1 MRKEKALISLLKELV
16 DLISEE
22 AAQNPEFARKLELL
36 LSPLPAKKPAKR
48 KRPAAASL
56 DLPDVY
62 REYNARGQAEFTLW
76 LRDQPIDLL
85 RAIIRSHDF
94 DATRRTSK
102 WKDQGKLSHFITEQI
117 RSRMARGSGFLTRES
132 AT

>member
-1 MRKEKALISLLKELV
+1 MRKEKALISVLKELV
-16 DLISEE
+16 DLMSEE
-22 AAQNPEFARKLELL
+22 AAQNPEFSRKLELL
-36 LSPLPAKKPAKR
+36 LSPLPAKKLAER
-48 KRPAAASL
+48 KRPAAAAL

-76 LRDQPIDLL
+76 LRDQPIELL

-117 RSRMARGSGFLTRES
+117 RSRMARGSGFLTSES

>member
-16 DLISEE
+16 DLMSEE
-22 AAQNPEFARKLELL
+22 AAQNPEFSRKLELL
-36 LSPLPAKKPAKR
+36 LSPLPAKKLAKR
-48 KRPAAASL
+48 KRPAAAAL

-76 LRDQPIDLL
+76 LRDQPIELL

-117 RSRMARGSGFLTRES
+117 RSRMARGSGFLTSES

>member
-36 LSPLPAKKPAKR
+36 LSPLPAKKLAKR
-48 KRPAAASL
+48 KPPAKASL

-62 REYNARGQAEFTLW
+62 REYNARGQAEF
-76 LRDQPIDLL
+76 RGQPCARRRMIGYPAPAPLAGYRT
-85 RAIIRSHDF
+85 RAE
-94 DATRRTSK
+94 K
-102 WKDQGKLSHFITEQI
+102 
-117 RSRMARGSGFLTRES
+117 AR
-132 AT
+132 

>member
-16 DLISEE
+16 DLISKE

-36 LSPLPAKKPAKR
+36 LSPLPAKKLAKR
-48 KRPAAASL
+48 KRPAKASL

-85 RAIIRSHDF
+85 RAVIRSHDL

-117 RSRMARGSGFLTRES
+117 RSRMARGSGFLTS